1 MNWSK
6 NVHWEG
12 PTSFECVL
20 IGENQA
26 SKRKTGDSHS
36 RMRTEEKLES
46 AMVEQRVLE
55 IQGCG
60 FQSSLPC
67 DLNSGHFDS
76 DHFDSKLHIFA
87 PVK

>member
-1 MNWSK
+1 MRPH
-6 NVHWEG
+6 VL
-12 PTSFECVL
+12 L
-20 IGENQA
+20 IGENKG

-60 FQSSLPC
+60 FSVLFAARFEISLGAILTQTR
-67 DLNSGHFDS
+67 LNYS
-76 DHFDSKLHIFA
+76 LHIFA
-87 PVK
+87 PVKQDWS